1 MLCTVLTDRWT
12 KKVISIIFVSVDYM
26 KSLDVAN
33 LLNEGYWEG
42 PYLWG
47 DYYKLLDNH
56 NHLLVDDNDQEKKG
70 KKRHLIAI

>member
-1 MLCTVLTDRWT
+1 
-12 KKVISIIFVSVDYM
+12 M